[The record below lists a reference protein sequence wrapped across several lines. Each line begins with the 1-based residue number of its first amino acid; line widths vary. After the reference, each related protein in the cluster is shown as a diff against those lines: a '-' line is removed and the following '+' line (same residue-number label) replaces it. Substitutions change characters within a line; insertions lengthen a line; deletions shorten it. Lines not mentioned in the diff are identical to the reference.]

1 MYDEIS
7 TQALQKELASRKR
20 ARHDAAL
27 KEAKESIKDVASI
40 APAVAAEGF
49 GFIGSLGKALTKLG
63 RDFRHG

>member
-1 MYDEIS
+1 MYDQI
-7 TQALQKELASRKR
+7 TTKQLQKELAARKR

-27 KEAKESIKDVASI
+27 KETKEKIKDVASI

-49 GFIGSLGKALTKLG
+49 GFIGSLGKTLTKLG